1 MGLALCLAVVV
12 VAGSSFSALLRPRL
26 GLVLAVALGVG
37 LGLGASSV
45 TWFLWLLL
53 IGPPATGYVGAEI
66 ALFAA
71 LTAFCLLA
79 RRRSDRDPA
88 LPSPTAA
95 PANRLLRRVL
105 AGCLALLVVS
115 SLVAFAV
122 RWSAEPHGHWDAF
135 SIWNLRARFLYRG
148 GEHWQDGSAPALDWS
163 HPDYPLLIPA
173 SVARCWT
180 YLGNES
186 TLAPAL
192 IGLLFTLATA
202 GGLGAVVGALRTPT
216 QGLLA
221 ALVLLGTRVFL
232 MIGYWQIAD
241 VPLAFFMLAAV
252 GLLCL
257 HDRPGGP
264 GKGGLILA
272 GMMAGFAAWTKNEGL
287 LFLAC
292 LLPVRLA
299 VRGFAVGWR
308 EALREMLPLLLGLL
322 PVALQLVYFK
332 VCLAP
337 PNDLVA
343 GQGSHSTL
351 SRLTDPARY
360 GEIAR
365 ASGKEFLT
373 AIGPGAVLV
382 LALAFVLLGRAPRA
396 ARPAAALPLLVLV
409 LMLLGYFAV
418 YLTTPHDLAWHLM
431 SSLHRLYI
439 QLWPLALLG
448 YFSIVATPEEAAA
461 RGGDKLVAEKARQEG
476 S

>member
-1 MGLALCLAVVV
+1 MGLALCLAVAV
-12 VAGSSFSALLRPRL
+12 VAGSCFAALLRPRL
-26 GLVLAVALGVG
+26 GPVLALALGTG
-37 LGLGASSV
+37 WGLGAFSV
-45 TWFLWLLL
+45 SWFLWLLL
-53 IGPPATGYVGAEI
+53 IGRPATGYVAAEI
-66 ALFAA
+66 ALCAA
-71 LTAFCLLA
+71 LLALCVLL
-79 RRRSDRDPA
+79 RRRFDREPA
-88 LPSPTAA
+88 APSPTN
-95 PANRLLRRVL
+95 PLPRRVL

-115 SLVAFAV
+115 SLVVFAV
-122 RWSAEPHGHWDAF
+122 RWPAEPHGDWDAY

-186 TLAPAL
+186 PLAPAL
-192 IGLLFTLATA
+192 VGLVFTLATA
-202 GGLGAVVGALRTPT
+202 GLLGAVVAALRNAT

-221 ALVLLGTRVFL
+221 ALVLLGTRWFL
-232 MIGYWQIAD
+232 MIGFWQLAD

-257 HDRPGGP
+257 HDRAGQ
-264 GKGGLILA
+264 GGLILA

-292 LLPVRLA
+292 LLPARLA
-299 VRGFAVGWR
+299 VRGFAVGWKD
-308 EALREMLPLLLGLL
+308 ALREMPPLLLGLL
-322 PVALQLVYFK
+322 PVALLLAYFK

-343 GQGSHSTL
+343 GQGAQATL

-360 GEIAR
+360 GMIAR
-365 ASGKEFLT
+365 AFRDDFLT
-373 AIGPGAVLV
+373 TIGPGAVVV

-396 ARPAAALPLLVLV
+396 ARRAAALPLLVLV

-418 YLTTPHDLAWHLM
+418 YLTTPHDLAWHLT

-439 QLWPLALLG
+439 QLWPLALMG
-448 YFSIVATPEEAAA
+448 YFLAVATPEETASA
-461 RGGDKLVAEKARQEG
+461 GWSSGK
-476 S
+476 